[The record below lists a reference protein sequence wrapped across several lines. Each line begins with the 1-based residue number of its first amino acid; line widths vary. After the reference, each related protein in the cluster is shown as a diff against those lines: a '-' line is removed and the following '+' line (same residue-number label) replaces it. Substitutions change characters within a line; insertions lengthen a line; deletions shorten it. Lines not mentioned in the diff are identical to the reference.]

1 MWRPMRSLLLAIF
14 LGSAA
19 AQAAPLSCKVPLL
32 QEALIAIKGNLEAE
46 TRMRLTASRLL
57 SACTGFSDA
66 QSAQL
71 EGVARG
77 DAGMLRGHAIQAFN
91 ELATNEKTAFCPGKP
106 FVVLYLPAPERAKH
120 YDQCKLAKQ
129 KFLSRDEWTAAL
141 APEPAYMLHQAL
153 KKAKVPAALAATL
166 ARHFSGPGLYD
177 TLWHNPLAPRDSLGP
192 ERPGATCNQAGLD
205 EGLEQI
211 TAPHLGRDS
220 QMALTLTMIAEEC
233 AGALPQGWRNAFEA
247 VSSVHFEDRRRIL
260 VSALYGEDPSQ
271 ALAKRLCGARPFPEE
286 DSTAEKRKALYRD
299 CGFDKQGALTLE
311 EWTQAESP
319 ETGVAVYD
327 WLLSQKLPK
336 EKARKLA
343 VLAAGV
349 GARASYEAEA
359 KQP

>member
-1 MWRPMRSLLLAIF
+1 MRSLLLAIF

-32 QEALIAIKGNLEAE
+32 QEGLIAIKGNLEAE

-66 QSAQL
+66 QSKHLDEVAQGGTEL
-71 EGVARG
+71 
-77 DAGMLRGHAIQAFN
+77 LRGHAIQAFN
-91 ELATNEKTAFCPGKP
+91 ELASNEKTAFCPGKP
-106 FVVLYLPAPERAKH
+106 FVVLYAPAPERAKH
-120 YDQCKLAKQ
+120 YDRCKLAKQ

-153 KKAKVPAALAATL
+153 KKAKVPAALAGAL

-177 TLWHNPLAPRDSLGP
+177 SLWHNPMTPRDSLES
-192 ERPGATCNQAGLD
+192 ERPSATCNQAGLD
-205 EGLEQI
+205 EGLKQLA
-211 TAPHLGRDS
+211 APHLARHH

-233 AGALPQGWRNAFEA
+233 VGALPREWRNAFEA
-247 VSSVHFEDRRRIL
+247 VSSVHFEDRRPIL
-260 VSALYGEDPSQ
+260 VAALYDEDPSH
-271 ALAKRLCGARPFPEE
+271 ALAKRLCGARPFPEK

-311 EWTQAESP
+311 EWTQAEAP

-327 WLLSQKLPK
+327 WLINQKLPR

-349 GARASYEAEA
+349 GARASYEADQKEGGE
-359 KQP
+359 P